1 MISERE
7 HAFYEYWLRNREKE
21 KKSLRQLWIG
31 IPIGLLFAI
40 PILFGLFSGKYWYKR
55 AEMVANAQTSPMVL
69 VVAILIITAFMAV
82 FYKKHQWDQ
91 KEQFF
96 LELKAR
102 MEKERRETLDAAE

>member
-1 MISERE
+1 MISKDEQ
-7 HAFYEYWLRNREKE
+7 AFYDYWLQNRDKE
-21 KKSLRQLWIG
+21 RKNMRQLWIG

-40 PILFGLFSGKYWYKR
+40 PIFIGLFSGKFWYKR
-55 AEMVANAQTSPMVL
+55 AEMVANTQTSPMVL
-69 VVAILIITAFMAV
+69 VVAVLIITAFMAV

-102 MEKERRETLDAAE
+102 MEKEARDKANAAE